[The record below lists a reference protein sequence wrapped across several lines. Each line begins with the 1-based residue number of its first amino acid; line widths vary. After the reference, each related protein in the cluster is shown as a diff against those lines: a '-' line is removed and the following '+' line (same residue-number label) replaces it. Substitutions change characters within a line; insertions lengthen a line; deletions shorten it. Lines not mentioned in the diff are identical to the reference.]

1 MDFIKLDLCAD
12 VSRLLEK
19 EKEILIAKR
28 RKKVQL
34 DESFSYKACAFTYD
48 KSICHKYVTG

>member
-19 EKEILIAKR
+19 KKEIIIAKR
-28 RKKVQL
+28 RKKVVQL
-34 DESFSYKACAFTYD
+34 DKSFSFKACAY
-48 KSICHKYVTG
+48 KIICHKYATL